1 MAMWSRGLINRDTGH
16 DPRKLIANEQK
27 NSLRE
32 TYGLSKEIR
41 NSMHER
47 YEYINNNIIIIIR
60 YTSSND
66 QVVV

>member
-1 MAMWSRGLINRDTGH
+1 MWSRGLINRDTDH
-16 DPRKLIANEQK
+16 DPQKLTANEQK

-41 NSMHER
+41 NSMHEP

-66 QVVV
+66 QVAV

>member
-1 MAMWSRGLINRDTGH
+1 MWSRGLINRDTDH
-16 DPRKLIANEQK
+16 DPQKLIANEQK

-41 NSMHER
+41 NSMHEP

-66 QVVV
+66 QVAV